1 MTKRLSVAPPARP
14 IRTTLVFSILLLGC
28 NGANTGS
35 FNYNALKN
43 RCKGNFQLES
53 GDVIRVNVWNE
64 PNHSREQVLVRPDG
78 KISLPLVGD
87 VNAAGTTINQITRVI
102 QRKVTAF
109 VPNPRVDVSLV
120 SARSYQIYVMG
131 EVRRPGT
138 FTPQSQVNVVQA
150 LSLAGG
156 FTPFAKRNEMWII
169 WNSPKGEVRIPF
181 NYEEVLAGKQLQQNL
196 ILCRG
201 DTVLVP

>member
-1 MTKRLSVAPPARP
+1 MTTRMSITLILLSVP
-14 IRTTLVFSILLLGC
+14 LLMASSCGSSHT
-28 NGANTGS
+28 AN
-35 FNYNALKN
+35 FNYAALRG
-43 RCKGNFQLES
+43 RCHGNFRLES

-78 KISLPLVGD
+78 KISLPLIGD
-87 VNAAGTTINQITRVI
+87 VNAAGMSINQIQRVI
-102 QRKVTAF
+102 ARKVQAF

-120 SARSYQIYVMG
+120 SARSYQVFVMG

-138 FTPQSQVNVVQA
+138 FTPTSQINVVQA

-156 FTPFAKRNEMWII
+156 FTAFAKQDEMWIV

-181 NYEEVLAGKQLQQNL
+181 SYGEVLKGQNL
-196 ILCRG
+196 DQNVILCRG

>member
-1 MTKRLSVAPPARP
+1 
-14 IRTTLVFSILLLGC
+14 
-28 NGANTGS
+28 
-35 FNYNALKN
+35 
-43 RCKGNFQLES
+43 
-53 GDVIRVNVWNE
+53 VI
-64 PNHSREQVLVRPDG
+64 
-78 KISLPLVGD
+78 
-87 VNAAGTTINQITRVI
+87 A
-102 QRKVTAF
+102 RKVQAF

-120 SARSYQIYVMG
+120 SARSYQVFVMG

-138 FTPQSQVNVVQA
+138 FTPTSQINVVQA

-156 FTPFAKRNEMWII
+156 FTPFAKQDQMWIV

-181 NYEEVLAGKQLQQNL
+181 AYNEVLKGENLDQNV

>member
-1 MTKRLSVAPPARP
+1 MTNRVGTFLVLSV
-14 IRTTLVFSILLLGC
+14 TLLATSC
-28 NGANTGS
+28 GS
-35 FNYNALKN
+35 SHTRDFNYRALKD
-43 RCKGNFQLES
+43 RCRGNFRLEA

-78 KISLPLVGD
+78 KLSLPLVGD
-87 VNAAGTTINQITRVI
+87 VNAAGMSINQIQRVVA
-102 QRKVTAF
+102 RKVQAF
-109 VPNPRVDVSLV
+109 VPSPRVDVSLV
-120 SARSYQIYVMG
+120 SARSYQIYIMG

-156 FTPFAKRNEMWII
+156 FTPFAKSNQMWIV
-169 WNSPKGEVRIPF
+169 WNSPRGEVRIPF
-181 NYEEVLAGKQLQQNL
+181 DYDEVLKGENLQQNVS
-196 ILCRG
+196 LCRG